1 MGSDGSVSARAGCK
15 RPLRIPKVRRLGR
28 QAVFHS
34 SSATFYNTAAQ
45 SCTGGNYL
53 ASVGMAPRSGREPDP
68 DTTLSTNDVDIPI
81 LIVGGGPTG
90 FFLGHMLS
98 QFGGEVKCKCT
109 LLC

>member
-1 MGSDGSVSARAGCK
+1 VSARAGCK
-15 RPLRIPKVRRLGR
+15 RPLRSLKVRRVGR
-28 QAVFHS
+28 QAVFHFS
-34 SSATFYNTAAQ
+34 SSVTFQNTSAQ

-53 ASVGMAPRSGREPDP
+53 ASLGMAPRSDHEPDP
-68 DTTLSTNDVDIPI
+68 DTTSSTNDVDIPI